1 MEDICHAGS
10 QYTEHTSGHVV
21 LYVSHMVSM
30 MNIFSPQGVRP
41 SVRPTLSVVL
51 SFSLLQIFKYQCE
64 DNETPWGLSPNSE
77 HGNHLCHVNP
87 LHRTERSLRWFHPHL
102 KTAPMIRFHACLG
115 KPGMDLSKVSPGWC
129 SKVSHFRFRHW
140 EVGMLHMYF

>member
-51 SFSLLQIFKYQCE
+51 SFSLLQIFKY
-64 DNETPWGLSPNSE
+64 
-77 HGNHLCHVNP
+77 
-87 LHRTERSLRWFHPHL
+87 
-102 KTAPMIRFHACLG
+102 
-115 KPGMDLSKVSPGWC
+115 
-129 SKVSHFRFRHW
+129 
-140 EVGMLHMYF
+140 